1 MRLSSQLIKSYY
13 NSTLNTLYRQLS
25 MSDDFVVVS
34 DKVLEMAK
42 KSKEKSAHRQ
52 KESYRK
58 AIRYIMN
65 KLESGYKNSGEFTR
79 DLEYIKESLGADM
92 SNPILDRLI
101 ISTKVFGFYLSTYR
115 CKTRFKYT

>member
-52 KESYRK
+52 KNRIEK
-58 AIRYIMN
+58 Q
-65 KLESGYKNSGEFTR
+65 
-79 DLEYIKESLGADM
+79 
-92 SNPILDRLI
+92 
-101 ISTKVFGFYLSTYR
+101 
-115 CKTRFKYT
+115 